1 MGTECNRRR
10 IRHSLDREGSGLS
23 RWRHTH
29 PVDRYDITTS
39 VSKQLVKQMT
49 RRRHHALL
57 LRIPTRVFTTH
68 RARKVVMNLFSPL
81 WTYMDTDSCQTLL
94 EPDIGLSKRIMKRNC
109 LLGHIKLIDWMG
121 RLGQCRYH
129 LGFMYKVLRAPAQT
143 PLSGQK
149 AQHFIL
155 ATAALRG
162 SSLKSRFS

>member
-1 MGTECNRRR
+1 
-10 IRHSLDREGSGLS
+10 
-23 RWRHTH
+23 
-29 PVDRYDITTS
+29 
-39 VSKQLVKQMT
+39 
-49 RRRHHALL
+49 
-57 LRIPTRVFTTH
+57 
-68 RARKVVMNLFSPL
+68 MNLFSPL

-129 LGFMYKVLRAPAQT
+129 LGFMYKVLRSPAQT